1 MNILILFFIL
11 LYLNFLL
18 TSFDGQVV
26 TLRDQDFVGRPGTRI
41 TRLLS
46 QFRASEQ
53 VSGLQSAC

>member
-18 TSFDGQVV
+18 TSFDGQAV
-26 TLRDQDFVGRPGTRI
+26 TLRDQDFVGRLGTRI